1 MRPIFQFQG
10 NLMIIIKSAVE
21 NTKIWY
27 ISYEKM
33 NSEVTQSE
41 VKGAFNAILKER
53 LVDARSDSKI

>member
-1 MRPIFQFQG
+1 
-10 NLMIIIKSAVE
+10 MIIIKSAVE

-53 LVDARSDSKI
+53 LVDARSDSKIWY

>member
-1 MRPIFQFQG
+1 
-10 NLMIIIKSAVE
+10 MIIIKSAVE

-41 VKGAFNAILKER
+41 GAFNAILKER
-53 LVDARSDSKI
+53 LVDARSDSKIWY